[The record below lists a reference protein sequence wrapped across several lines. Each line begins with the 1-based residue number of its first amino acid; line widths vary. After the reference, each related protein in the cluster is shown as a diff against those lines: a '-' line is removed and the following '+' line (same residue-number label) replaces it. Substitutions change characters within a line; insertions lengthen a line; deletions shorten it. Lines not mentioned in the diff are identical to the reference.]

1 MALSEFRAHL
11 RFFLPVLF
19 YHLCSHFWPC
29 VFGDNSS
36 AGGHIEVQSVS
47 VEVNGLQS
55 IAAVDESFIC
65 ATLDWWPP
73 QKCDYGSCSWGNASI
88 LNLDLQNPI
97 LQSAVKALSPLMI
110 RLGGTLQDRVIYDV
124 GNIQRPC
131 RPLIPGEGLF
141 NYVEGCLS
149 LRRWQALNEFFQKT
163 GSIVAFGL
171 NALYG
176 RHLIGRTFSGSWD
189 SSNAQEFIQYTFN
202 KSYQILA
209 WELGNELSTPG
220 VGGSI
225 PTSQYARD
233 IKKLRAIVDGIYK
246 TSSIKPLIGAPD
258 GFFNA
263 RSYQQLLQLSG
274 PRTLDVCTRHIY
286 NLGPGVDKN
295 LVNKILNPFYLSKEA
310 GAFKLVQQTLLKY
323 GPWAHA
329 WIGEAGGAYNSG
341 RNLVSNAFVS
351 SFWYVDQLGMAAQF
365 NNKAYCR
372 QSLIGGNYGLLDTN
386 TFHPNP
392 DYYSALLW
400 KKLMGK
406 VVLSASL
413 LTHAPYLRAYAH
425 CSTDDPKSI
434 AIVLINLSTIIQ
446 FEVDLL
452 LSISG
457 VTSISSSRQMM
468 YISGVLGGKI
478 KSGEALLSEERL
490 EYHLTAPKGNDV
502 QSRIVLLNG
511 EALHVTPENKIPV
524 MAPIKADNM
533 KPIVVAPLSI
543 VFAVVS
549 AVGIPACSETLCK
562 N

>member
-1 MALSEFRAHL
+1 
-11 RFFLPVLF
+11 
-19 YHLCSHFWPC
+19 
-29 VFGDNSS
+29 
-36 AGGHIEVQSVS
+36 
-47 VEVNGLQS
+47 
-55 IAAVDESFIC
+55 
-65 ATLDWWPP
+65 
-73 QKCDYGSCSWGNASI
+73 
-88 LNLDLQNPI
+88 
-97 LQSAVKALSPLMI
+97 MI

-246 TSSIKPLIGAPD
+246 TSSIKPLIVAPD

-392 DYYSALLW
+392 DYY
-400 KKLMGK
+400 
-406 VVLSASL
+406 
-413 LTHAPYLRAYAH
+413 R
-425 CSTDDPKSI
+425 
-434 AIVLINLSTIIQ
+434 
-446 FEVDLL
+446 
-452 LSISG
+452 
-457 VTSISSSRQMM
+457 
-468 YISGVLGGKI
+468 
-478 KSGEALLSEERL
+478 
-490 EYHLTAPKGNDV
+490 
-502 QSRIVLLNG
+502 
-511 EALHVTPENKIPV
+511 
-524 MAPIKADNM
+524 
-533 KPIVVAPLSI
+533 
-543 VFAVVS
+543 
-549 AVGIPACSETLCK
+549 
-562 N
+562 